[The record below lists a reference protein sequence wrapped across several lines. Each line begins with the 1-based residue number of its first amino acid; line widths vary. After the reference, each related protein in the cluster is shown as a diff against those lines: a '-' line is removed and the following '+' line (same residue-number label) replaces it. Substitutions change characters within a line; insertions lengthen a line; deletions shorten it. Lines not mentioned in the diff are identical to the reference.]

1 MPIIAFSPQPRT
13 VQQLSLSWGTTALI
27 APHRVDDLSKMDEL
41 VTIARDQGLVRSG
54 EVVAVLAGAGHKG
67 VHAAD
72 VLRMM
77 HVP

>member
-1 MPIIAFSPQPRT
+1 
-13 VQQLSLSWGTTALI
+13 VQQLALSWGTTPLF

-41 VTIARDQGLVRSG
+41 VAIARDQGHVRTG
-54 EVVAVLAGAGHKG
+54 EVVAVLAGAGGKG

-77 HVP
+77 RVP